1 MESWFIIQIN
11 VFLKRIS
18 ALKILIPTF
27 LGILDIFSDI
37 YYVLTEFIVDDDLK
51 NLMIFFIIFP
61 IIMQLLIWTTFFS
74 IKTKNNRYD

>member
-61 IIMQLLIWTTFFS
+61 ILMQLFIWTTFFS